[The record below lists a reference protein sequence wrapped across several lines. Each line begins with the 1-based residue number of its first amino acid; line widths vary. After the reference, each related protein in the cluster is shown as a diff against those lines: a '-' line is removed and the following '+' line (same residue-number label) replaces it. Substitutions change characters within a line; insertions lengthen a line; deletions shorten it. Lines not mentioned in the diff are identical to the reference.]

1 MNTKLKQSL
10 ITTSVI
16 AAIMATQITPVYAA
30 FVDNS
35 TTGTTNTTNTATTG
49 STTSTSTSIPTTI
62 TTSVGGAVT
71 EVVTGV
77 TGKANNP
84 LIKDSNGILMG
95 SSAAASGV
103 IPEGADPCATIGQS
117 IAEELKAVIEQRI
130 PRNTVSDAV
139 TAAGTFTILN
149 QRVNLSNLYALDMSA
164 IATEAVNVALNT
176 AEKMAREKMQA
187 EFRRAL
193 GNGLSG
199 FNYTSSD
206 WSADVRAMLG
216 S

>member
-1 MNTKLKQSL
+1 MTTKLKQSL

-30 FVDNS
+30 FVDTGTTG
-35 TTGTTNTTNTATTG
+35 TTGTTNTIG
-49 STTSTSTSIPTTI
+49 STTSTTTSIPTTI

-71 EVVTGV
+71 NVVTGV
-77 TGKANNP
+77 TGTANNP

-164 IATEAVNVALNT
+164 VATEAVNVALNT
-176 AEKMAREKMQA
+176 TEKLAREKIQA

-216 S
+216 G

>member
-1 MNTKLKQSL
+1 MTTKLKQSL

-30 FVDNS
+30 FVAPSATGAGAGATGPTAS
-35 TTGTTNTTNTATTG
+35 TT
-49 STTSTSTSIPTTI
+49 TSSPTT
-62 TTSVGGAVT
+62 AVT
-71 EVVTGV
+71 NVVIGV
-77 TGKANNP
+77 SANNP
-84 LIKDSNGILMG
+84 LVRDSNGILMG

-149 QRVNLSNLYALDMSA
+149 QSVNLSNLYALDMSA

-176 AEKMAREKMQA
+176 TERMAREKIQA

-193 GNGLSG
+193 GSGLSG

-206 WSADVRAMLG
+206 WSSDIRSILG

>member
-30 FVDNS
+30 FVDTS
-35 TTGTTNTTNTATTG
+35 TTGTTGTTNTIG
-49 STTSTSTSIPTTI
+49 STTSTTTSIP
-62 TTSVGGAVT
+62 
-71 EVVTGV
+71 VVTGV
-77 TGKANNP
+77 TGTSNNP

-117 IAEELKAVIEQRI
+117 IAEELKAVIEKRI

-164 IATEAVNVALNT
+164 VATEAVNVALNT
-176 AEKMAREKMQA
+176 AEKLAREKIQA

-216 S
+216 G

>member
-30 FVDNS
+30 FVDTPTG
-35 TTGTTNTTNTATTG
+35 TTGTTNTIG
-49 STTSTSTSIPTTI
+49 STTSTTTSIPTTI

-71 EVVTGV
+71 NVVTGV
-77 TGKANNP
+77 TGTANNP

-139 TAAGTFTILN
+139 AAAGTFTILN

-164 IATEAVNVALNT
+164 VATEAVNVALNT
-176 AEKMAREKMQA
+176 AEKLAREKIQA

-216 S
+216 G

>member
-30 FVDNS
+30 FVDTS
-35 TTGTTNTTNTATTG
+35 TTGTTGTTNTIG
-49 STTSTSTSIPTTI
+49 STTSTTTSIPTTI

-71 EVVTGV
+71 NVVTGV
-77 TGKANNP
+77 TGTANNP

-164 IATEAVNVALNT
+164 VATEAVNVALNT
-176 AEKMAREKMQA
+176 AEKLAREKIQA

-216 S
+216 G

>member
-30 FVDNS
+30 FVDAG
-35 TTGTTNTTNTATTG
+35 TTGTAGTTNTIG
-49 STTSTSTSIPTTI
+49 STTSTTTSTPTTI

-71 EVVTGV
+71 NVVTGV
-77 TGKANNP
+77 TGTANNP

-149 QRVNLSNLYALDMSA
+149 QSVNLSNLYALDMSA
-164 IATEAVNVALNT
+164 VAKEAVNVALNT
-176 AEKMAREKMQA
+176 AEKLAREKIQA

-216 S
+216 G

>member
-30 FVDNS
+30 FVDAGTTG
-35 TTGTTNTTNTATTG
+35 TTGTTNTIG
-49 STTSTSTSIPTTI
+49 STTSTTTSTPTTS

-71 EVVTGV
+71 NVVTGV
-77 TGKANNP
+77 TGTANNP

-164 IATEAVNVALNT
+164 VATEAVNVALNT
-176 AEKMAREKMQA
+176 AEKLAREKIQA

-216 S
+216 G

>member
-30 FVDNS
+30 FVDAGTTG
-35 TTGTTNTTNTATTG
+35 TTGTTNTIG
-49 STTSTSTSIPTTI
+49 STTSTTTSTPTTS

-71 EVVTGV
+71 NVVTGV
-77 TGKANNP
+77 TGTANNP

-149 QRVNLSNLYALDMSA
+149 QSVNLSNLYALDMSA
-164 IATEAVNVALNT
+164 VAKEAVNVALNT
-176 AEKMAREKMQA
+176 AEKLAREKIQA

-216 S
+216 G

>member
-30 FVDNS
+30 FVDTGTTG
-35 TTGTTNTTNTATTG
+35 TTGTTNTIG
-49 STTSTSTSIPTTI
+49 STTSTTTSIPTTI

-71 EVVTGV
+71 NVVTGV
-77 TGKANNP
+77 TGTANNP

-164 IATEAVNVALNT
+164 VATEAVNVALNT
-176 AEKMAREKMQA
+176 AEKLAREKIQA

-216 S
+216 G

>member
-1 MNTKLKQSL
+1 MTTKLKQSL

-30 FVDNS
+30 FVDTGTTG
-35 TTGTTNTTNTATTG
+35 TTGTTNTIG
-49 STTSTSTSIPTTI
+49 STTSTTTSIPTTI

-71 EVVTGV
+71 NVVTGV
-77 TGKANNP
+77 TGTANNP

-164 IATEAVNVALNT
+164 VATEAVNVALNT
-176 AEKMAREKMQA
+176 AEKLAREKIQA

-216 S
+216 G

>member
-30 FVDNS
+30 FVDA
-35 TTGTTNTTNTATTG
+35 GTTNTTNTV
-49 STTSTSTSIPTTI
+49 TSGPTTT
-62 TTSVGGAVT
+62 TTSVGGAAT
-71 EVVTGV
+71 NVVTGV
-77 TGKANNP
+77 TGTSNNP

-149 QRVNLSNLYALDMSA
+149 QSVNLSNLYALDMSA
-164 IATEAVNVALNT
+164 IATEAVKVALNT
-176 AEKMAREKMQA
+176 AERAAREKIQA

>member
-30 FVDNS
+30 FVD
-35 TTGTTNTTNTATTG
+35 TGTTG
-49 STTSTSTSIPTTI
+49 STTSTTTSIPTTI

-71 EVVTGV
+71 NVVTGV
-77 TGKANNP
+77 TGTANNP

-164 IATEAVNVALNT
+164 VATEAVNVALNT
-176 AEKMAREKMQA
+176 AEKLAREKIQA

-216 S
+216 G

>member
-30 FVDNS
+30 FVDTG
-35 TTGTTNTTNTATTG
+35 TTGTTNTTG
-49 STTSTSTSIPTTI
+49 STTSTTTSSPTTS
-62 TTSVGGAVT
+62 TTSAGGTVT
-71 EVVTGV
+71 DVVTGV
-77 TGKANNP
+77 TGTSNNP
-84 LIKDSNGILMG
+84 LVRDSNGILMG

-139 TAAGTFTILN
+139 AAAGTFTILN

-164 IATEAVNVALNT
+164 VATEAVNVALNT
-176 AEKMAREKMQA
+176 AEKMAREKIQA

-216 S
+216 G

>member
-30 FVDNS
+30 FVDNGTTG
-35 TTGTTNTTNTATTG
+35 TTGTTNTIG
-49 STTSTSTSIPTTI
+49 STTSTTTSIPTTI

-71 EVVTGV
+71 NVVTGV
-77 TGKANNP
+77 TGTANNP

-164 IATEAVNVALNT
+164 VATEAVNVALNT
-176 AEKMAREKMQA
+176 AEKLAREKIQA

-216 S
+216 G

>member
-30 FVDNS
+30 FVDTG
-35 TTGTTNTTNTATTG
+35 TTGTTNTTG
-49 STTSTSTSIPTTI
+49 STTSTTTSSPTTS
-62 TTSVGGAVT
+62 TTSAGGTVT
-71 EVVTGV
+71 DVVTGV
-77 TGKANNP
+77 TGTSNNP
-84 LIKDSNGILMG
+84 LVRDSNGILMG

-149 QRVNLSNLYALDMSA
+149 QSVNLSNLYALDMSA
-164 IATEAVNVALNT
+164 IATEAVKVALNT
-176 AEKMAREKMQA
+176 AEKMAREKIQA

-216 S
+216 G

>member
-30 FVDNS
+30 FVDTGTTG
-35 TTGTTNTTNTATTG
+35 TTGTTNTIG
-49 STTSTSTSIPTTI
+49 STTSTTTSIPTTI
-62 TTSVGGAVT
+62 TTSVGGAGTNVD
-71 EVVTGV
+71 VVTGV
-77 TGKANNP
+77 TGTSNNP

-117 IAEELKAVIEQRI
+117 IAEELKAVIERRI

-164 IATEAVNVALNT
+164 VATEAVNVALNT
-176 AEKMAREKMQA
+176 TEKLAREKIQA

-216 S
+216 G

>member
-35 TTGTTNTTNTATTG
+35 TTGTTNTTNTVTTG

>member
-30 FVDNS
+30 FVDTS
-35 TTGTTNTTNTATTG
+35 TTGTTGTTNTIG
-49 STTSTSTSIPTTI
+49 STTSTTTSIPTTI

-71 EVVTGV
+71 NVVTGV
-77 TGKANNP
+77 TGTSNNP

-117 IAEELKAVIEQRI
+117 IAEELKAVIEKRI

-149 QRVNLSNLYALDMSA
+149 QRVNLSHLYALDMSA
-164 IATEAVNVALNT
+164 VATEAVNVALNT
-176 AEKMAREKMQA
+176 AEKLAREKIQA

-206 WSADVRAMLG
+206 WSADVRAILG
-216 S
+216 G

>member
-30 FVDNS
+30 FVD
-35 TTGTTNTTNTATTG
+35 TGTTG
-49 STTSTSTSIPTTI
+49 STTSTTTSIPTTS

-71 EVVTGV
+71 NVVTGV
-77 TGKANNP
+77 TGTANNP
-84 LIKDSNGILMG
+84 LIRDSNGILMG

-164 IATEAVNVALNT
+164 VATEAVNVALNT
-176 AEKMAREKMQA
+176 AEKLAREKIQA

-216 S
+216 G

>member
-16 AAIMATQITPVYAA
+16 AAIMVTQITPVYAA
-30 FVDNS
+30 FVDTG
-35 TTGTTNTTNTATTG
+35 TTGTTNTIG
-49 STTSTSTSIPTTI
+49 STTSTTTSIPTTI

-71 EVVTGV
+71 NVVTGV
-77 TGKANNP
+77 TGTANNP

-95 SSAAASGV
+95 SSAAASGI

-176 AEKMAREKMQA
+176 AEKLAREKIQA

-216 S
+216 G

>member
-30 FVDNS
+30 FVD
-35 TTGTTNTTNTATTG
+35 TGTTG
-49 STTSTSTSIPTTI
+49 STTSTTTSTPTTI
-62 TTSVGGAVT
+62 TTSVGGAAT
-71 EVVTGV
+71 NVVIGV
-77 TGKANNP
+77 TGTANNP
-84 LIKDSNGILMG
+84 IIKDSNGILMG

-164 IATEAVNVALNT
+164 VATEAVNVALNT
-176 AEKMAREKMQA
+176 AEKMAREKIQA

-216 S
+216 G

>member
-30 FVDNS
+30 FVDTS
-35 TTGTTNTTNTATTG
+35 TTGTTGTTNTIG
-49 STTSTSTSIPTTI
+49 STTSTTTSIP
-62 TTSVGGAVT
+62 
-71 EVVTGV
+71 VVTGV
-77 TGKANNP
+77 TGTSNNP

-117 IAEELKAVIEQRI
+117 IAEELKAVIEKRI

-164 IATEAVNVALNT
+164 VATEAVNVALNT
-176 AEKMAREKMQA
+176 TEKLAREKIQA

-216 S
+216 G

>member
-30 FVDNS
+30 FVDAGTTG
-35 TTGTTNTTNTATTG
+35 TTGTTNTIG
-49 STTSTSTSIPTTI
+49 STTSTTTSTPTTS

-71 EVVTGV
+71 NVVTGV
-77 TGKANNP
+77 TGTANNP

-149 QRVNLSNLYALDMSA
+149 QSVNLSNLYALDMSA
-164 IATEAVNVALNT
+164 VATEAVNVALNT
-176 AEKMAREKMQA
+176 AEKLAREKIQA

-216 S
+216 G

>member
-30 FVDNS
+30 FVEGN
-35 TTGTTNTTNTATTG
+35 TTGTIG
-49 STTSTSTSIPTTI
+49 STTSTTTSIPA
-62 TTSVGGAVT
+62 TTSTGGTSTDVVVGKT
-71 EVVTGV
+71 STS
-77 TGKANNP
+77 NNP
-84 LIKDSNGILMG
+84 LVKDSSGILMG

-164 IATEAVNVALNT
+164 IATEAVKIGLDTV
-176 AEKMAREKMQA
+176 EKVAREKIQA
-187 EFRRAL
+187 EFKRAL

-199 FNYTSSD
+199 FNYTNSD

-216 S
+216 G

>member
-30 FVDNS
+30 FVDAG
-35 TTGTTNTTNTATTG
+35 TTGTAGTTNTIG
-49 STTSTSTSIPTTI
+49 STTSTTTSTPTTI

-71 EVVTGV
+71 NVVTGV
-77 TGKANNP
+77 TGTANNP

-164 IATEAVNVALNT
+164 VAKEAVNVALNT
-176 AEKMAREKMQA
+176 AEKLAREKIQA

-216 S
+216 G

>member
-1 MNTKLKQSL
+1 MTTKLKQSL

-30 FVDNS
+30 FVDTGTTG
-35 TTGTTNTTNTATTG
+35 TTGTTNTIG
-49 STTSTSTSIPTTI
+49 STTSTTTSIPTTI

-71 EVVTGV
+71 NVVTGV
-77 TGKANNP
+77 TGTANNP
-84 LIKDSNGILMG
+84 LIKDFNGILMG

-164 IATEAVNVALNT
+164 VATEAVNVALNT
-176 AEKMAREKMQA
+176 AEKLAREKIQA

-216 S
+216 G

>member
-30 FVDNS
+30 FVAPSATGTNNNG
-35 TTGTTNTTNTATTG
+35 TTGP
-49 STTSTSTSIPTTI
+49 TTSTTTSIPNTTA
-62 TTSVGGAVT
+62 TSVGGAVT
-71 EVVTGV
+71 NVVTGV
-77 TGKANNP
+77 TGTANNP
-84 LIKDSNGILMG
+84 LVRDSNGILMG

-149 QRVNLSNLYALDMSA
+149 QSVNLSNLYALDMSA
-164 IATEAVNVALNT
+164 IATEAVKVALNT
-176 AEKMAREKMQA
+176 AERTAREKIQA

-206 WSADVRAMLG
+206 WSSDIRTILG
-216 S
+216 G

>member
-30 FVDNS
+30 FVD
-35 TTGTTNTTNTATTG
+35 TGTTG
-49 STTSTSTSIPTTI
+49 STTSTTTSIPTTS

-71 EVVTGV
+71 NVVTGV
-77 TGKANNP
+77 TGTANNP
-84 LIKDSNGILMG
+84 LIRDSNGILMG

-164 IATEAVNVALNT
+164 VATEAVNVALNT
-176 AEKMAREKMQA
+176 AEKMAREKIQA

-216 S
+216 G

>member
-1 MNTKLKQSL
+1 
-10 ITTSVI
+10 
-16 AAIMATQITPVYAA
+16 
-30 FVDNS
+30 
-35 TTGTTNTTNTATTG
+35 
-49 STTSTSTSIPTTI
+49 
-62 TTSVGGAVT
+62 
-71 EVVTGV
+71 
-77 TGKANNP
+77 
-84 LIKDSNGILMG
+84 MG

-164 IATEAVNVALNT
+164 IATEAVKIGLDTV
-176 AEKMAREKMQA
+176 EKAAREKIQA
-187 EFRRAL
+187 EFKRAL

-199 FNYTSSD
+199 FNYTNSD

-216 S
+216 G

>member
-30 FVDNS
+30 FVD
-35 TTGTTNTTNTATTG
+35 TGTTGATGTTNTIG
-49 STTSTSTSIPTTI
+49 STTSTTTSTPTTI

-71 EVVTGV
+71 NVATGV
-77 TGKANNP
+77 TGTANNP

-164 IATEAVNVALNT
+164 VATEAVNVALNT
-176 AEKMAREKMQA
+176 AEKLAREKIQA

-216 S
+216 G

>member
-30 FVDNS
+30 FVAPSATGAGAGTTGPTAS
-35 TTGTTNTTNTATTG
+35 TT
-49 STTSTSTSIPTTI
+49 TSIPTTI
-62 TTSVGGAVT
+62 TTSAGGAVT
-71 EVVTGV
+71 NVVTGV
-77 TGKANNP
+77 TGTANNP
-84 LIKDSNGILMG
+84 IIKDSSGILMG

-176 AEKMAREKMQA
+176 AERMAREKIQA

-199 FNYTSSD
+199 FNYTNSD

-216 S
+216 G

>member
-30 FVDNS
+30 FVD
-35 TTGTTNTTNTATTG
+35 TGTTG
-49 STTSTSTSIPTTI
+49 STTSTTTSIPTTS
-62 TTSVGGAVT
+62 TTSVGGAAPN
-71 EVVTGV
+71 VVIGV
-77 TGKANNP
+77 TGTANNP
-84 LIKDSNGILMG
+84 IIKDSNGILMG

-164 IATEAVNVALNT
+164 VATEAVNVALNT
-176 AEKMAREKMQA
+176 AEKMAREKIQA

-216 S
+216 G

>member
-30 FVDNS
+30 FVDTS
-35 TTGTTNTTNTATTG
+35 TTGTTGTTNTIG
-49 STTSTSTSIPTTI
+49 STTSTTTSIP
-62 TTSVGGAVT
+62 
-71 EVVTGV
+71 VVTGV
-77 TGKANNP
+77 TGTSNNP

-117 IAEELKAVIEQRI
+117 IAEELKAVIEKRI

-164 IATEAVNVALNT
+164 VATEAVNVALNT
-176 AEKMAREKMQA
+176 TEKLAREKIQA

-206 WSADVRAMLG
+206 WSADVRAILG
-216 S
+216 G

>member
-30 FVDNS
+30 FVDTS
-35 TTGTTNTTNTATTG
+35 TTGTTGTTNTIG
-49 STTSTSTSIPTTI
+49 STTSTTTSIP
-62 TTSVGGAVT
+62 
-71 EVVTGV
+71 VVTGV
-77 TGKANNP
+77 TGTSNNP

-117 IAEELKAVIEQRI
+117 IAEELKAVIEKRI

-164 IATEAVNVALNT
+164 VATEAVNVTLNT
-176 AEKMAREKMQA
+176 AEKLAREKIQA

-216 S
+216 G

>member
-30 FVDNS
+30 FVD
-35 TTGTTNTTNTATTG
+35 TGTTNTIG
-49 STTSTSTSIPTTI
+49 STTSTTTSIPTTI

-71 EVVTGV
+71 NVVTGV
-77 TGKANNP
+77 TGTANNP

-164 IATEAVNVALNT
+164 VATEAVNVALNT
-176 AEKMAREKMQA
+176 AEKLAREKIQA

-216 S
+216 G

>member
-30 FVDNS
+30 FVDTS
-35 TTGTTNTTNTATTG
+35 TTGTTGTTGTTNTIG
-49 STTSTSTSIPTTI
+49 STTSTTTSIP
-62 TTSVGGAVT
+62 
-71 EVVTGV
+71 VVTGV
-77 TGKANNP
+77 TGTSNNP

-117 IAEELKAVIEQRI
+117 IAEELKAVIEKRI

-164 IATEAVNVALNT
+164 VATEAVNVALNT
-176 AEKMAREKMQA
+176 TEKLAREKIQA

-206 WSADVRAMLG
+206 WSADVRAILG
-216 S
+216 G

>member
-30 FVDNS
+30 FVDTGTTG
-35 TTGTTNTTNTATTG
+35 TTGTTNTIG
-49 STTSTSTSIPTTI
+49 STTSTTTSIPTTI
-62 TTSVGGAVT
+62 TTSVGGAGT
-71 EVVTGV
+71 NVVTGV
-77 TGKANNP
+77 TGTANNP

-164 IATEAVNVALNT
+164 VATEAVNVALNT
-176 AEKMAREKMQA
+176 AEKLAREKIQA

-216 S
+216 G

>member
-30 FVDNS
+30 FVDTGTTG
-35 TTGTTNTTNTATTG
+35 TTGTTNTIG
-49 STTSTSTSIPTTI
+49 STTSTTTSIPTTI

-71 EVVTGV
+71 NVVTGV
-77 TGKANNP
+77 TGTANNP

-117 IAEELKAVIEQRI
+117 IAEELKAVIEKRI

-164 IATEAVNVALNT
+164 VATEAVNVALNT
-176 AEKMAREKMQA
+176 AEKLAREKIQA

-216 S
+216 G

>member
-1 MNTKLKQSL
+1 
-10 ITTSVI
+10 
-16 AAIMATQITPVYAA
+16 
-30 FVDNS
+30 
-35 TTGTTNTTNTATTG
+35 
-49 STTSTSTSIPTTI
+49 
-62 TTSVGGAVT
+62 
-71 EVVTGV
+71 
-77 TGKANNP
+77 
-84 LIKDSNGILMG
+84 MG

-117 IAEELKAVIEQRI
+117 IAEELKAVIEKRI

-164 IATEAVNVALNT
+164 VATEAVNVALNT
-176 AEKMAREKMQA
+176 AEKLAREKIQA

-206 WSADVRAMLG
+206 WSADVRAILG
-216 S
+216 G

>member
-30 FVDNS
+30 FVDTS
-35 TTGTTNTTNTATTG
+35 TTGTTGTTNTIG
-49 STTSTSTSIPTTI
+49 STTSTTTSIP
-62 TTSVGGAVT
+62 
-71 EVVTGV
+71 VVTGV
-77 TGKANNP
+77 TGTSNNP

-117 IAEELKAVIEQRI
+117 IAEELKAVIEKRI

-164 IATEAVNVALNT
+164 VATEAVNVALNT
-176 AEKMAREKMQA
+176 AEKLAREKIQA

-206 WSADVRAMLG
+206 WSADVRAILG
-216 S
+216 G